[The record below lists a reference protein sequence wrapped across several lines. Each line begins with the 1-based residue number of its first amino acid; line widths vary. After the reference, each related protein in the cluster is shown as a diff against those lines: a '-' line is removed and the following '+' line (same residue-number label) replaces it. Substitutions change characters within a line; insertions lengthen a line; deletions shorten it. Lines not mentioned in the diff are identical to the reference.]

1 MDAALGLVLATKVA
15 FAAGPPRQPSAGE
28 LLRNIERLSVVGNV
42 LYVAAHPDDENT
54 RLLAYLAN
62 EKLLRTAYLSVTRG
76 EGGQNLIGP
85 EQGFLLGLMRTQ
97 ELLAARRIDGA
108 EQFFTRARDFGY
120 SKSSEETLSIWGRD
134 AVLADIVWVIR
145 TFKPDVIITRFPPVG
160 GDTHGHHTASAL
172 LAVEAFRAAAD
183 PAFHPEQVKLV
194 GTWQAKRVL
203 WNRFFFGAR
212 PSEETAGLIK
222 MDVGAYNP
230 ILGLSYGEMAAT
242 SRSMHK
248 SQGFGAAPLRGS
260 TFEYFDLLAGEP
272 ARESIFDGVDLSWAR
287 VPGAAKLPQLVREA
301 KAHFKPASV
310 HEAIPALLDV
320 YRALQ
325 GLPAN
330 AWKEHKQQEAVAA
343 LLGAAGMWVDAYAS
357 EFTVAPG
364 GELKVSTTAL
374 NRTPAA
380 VQLREIRL
388 GGGNTIQVDKPLSPN
403 QPLQMEHVL
412 HVPQDAPISNPYW
425 LDQPPKPGTFNV
437 DDPRMIGLPEEPP
450 ALRADF
456 LLESGHQSFSVT
468 RSISFKWTD
477 PVEGERYRPVK
488 IIPRLMINP
497 EISVLMFPDAQPR
510 EMRVVLKAGEA
521 NVTGTLHPE
530 PPEHWTAH
538 PSAIPFKLVKKG
550 EEIEVSFQIE
560 PPKSVKA
567 PVRSDSGTLRILAE
581 VGGQKLSRGYREMAH
596 SHIPI
601 QTLLPES
608 TVKVV
613 RFDLQKGK
621 INVGYIPGPGDEVPA
636 ALSQVGYRVAIV
648 GDETL
653 RSQPLNGFDAIVV
666 GVRAY
671 NTNERM
677 PFYHQ
682 KLMSY
687 VAEGGT
693 LVVQYS
699 TSNRLSKL
707 PPEIGPYPFEISSE
721 RVTDE
726 NAPVL
731 FEIPNHPVLKT
742 PNQVDAADFEGWVQE
757 RGLYFAGKWNERYD
771 AVFSMHDPG
780 EPPRKGSV
788 LAVKYGKGAFIY
800 TGLAFFR
807 QLPAG
812 VPGAYRLFAN
822 LIAYGK

>member
-15 FAAGPPRQPSAGE
+15 FAAGPPHQPSAGE

-97 ELLAARRIDGA
+97 ELLAARRVDGA

-134 AVLADIVWVIR
+134 AVLADMVWVIR

-160 GDTHGHHTASAL
+160 GDTHGHHTASAM
-172 LAVEAFRAAAD
+172 LAIEAFRAAAD
-183 PAFHPEQVKLV
+183 PAFHPEQVKLA

-203 WNRFFFGAR
+203 WNRFFFGPR
-212 PSEETAGLIK
+212 PSEEPPGLIK

-248 SQGFGAAPLRGS
+248 SQGFGAAPLRGQA
-260 TFEYFDLLAGEP
+260 FEYFELLAGDP
-272 ARESIFDGVDLSWAR
+272 ARESIFDGLDLTWSR

-301 KAHFKPASV
+301 KARFKPASV
-310 HEAIPALLDV
+310 HEAIPDLLRV
-320 YRALQ
+320 YRELQ
-325 GLPAN
+325 ALPAN
-330 AWKEHKQQEAVAA
+330 AWKEHKQEEAVAA
-343 LLGAAGMWVDAYAS
+343 LMGAGGVWVDAYAS
-357 EFTVAPG
+357 EFTAAPG
-364 GELKVSTTAL
+364 GGLKISTTAL
-374 NRTPAA
+374 NRSPAA

-388 GGGNTIQVDKPLSPN
+388 TGENAIHVDKPLSPN
-403 QPLQMEHVL
+403 QPLQMEHAL
-412 HVPQDAPISNPYW
+412 HVSKDAPISNPYW
-425 LDQPPKPGTFNV
+425 LDQPPKPGTFSV
-437 DDPRMIGLPEEPP
+437 ADPKMIGLPEEPP
-450 ALRADF
+450 ALRAEF
-456 LLESGHQSFSVT
+456 VLESGHQSFSVA

-488 IIPRLMINP
+488 IIPPLMINP
-497 EISVLMFPDAQPR
+497 EVSVLMFPDAQPKQ
-510 EMRVVLKAGEA
+510 MRVVLKAGEA
-521 NVTGTLHPE
+521 NVTGSLHPE
-530 PPEHWTAH
+530 PPEHWTVN
-538 PSAIPFKLVKKG
+538 PSAIPFTLAKKG
-550 EEIEVSFQIE
+550 DETEVSFQIE
-560 PPKSVKA
+560 PPKTVKA
-567 PVRSDSGTLRILAE
+567 MRSDSGMLRILAE
-581 VGGQKLSRGYREMAH
+581 VDGQKLSRGYLEMAH

-601 QTLLPES
+601 QTLFPES
-608 TVKVV
+608 AVKVV

-636 ALSQVGYRVAIV
+636 ALRQVGYRVSIV
-648 GDETL
+648 GDEML
-653 RSQPLNGFDAIVV
+653 RSQPLNVFDAIVV
-666 GVRAY
+666 GVRAF

-707 PPEIGPYPFEISSE
+707 PPEIGPYPFEITSE

-731 FEIPNHPVLKT
+731 FEIPGHPILKT
-742 PNQVDAADFEGWVQE
+742 PNPVDGADFEGWVQE

-771 AVFSMHDPG
+771 AVVSMHDPG
-780 EPPRKGSV
+780 EPPRKGSLLV
-788 LAVKYGKGAFIY
+788 AKYGKGAFIY